1 MAESVIKTIR
11 LELPYMKIG
20 PSEDPSNFETYGSE
34 GLFFIEL
41 PNGDIQIADV
51 AGEVLGVGT
60 FYLPP
65 SLNSVISRLLAKAE
79 KEKEEEEVLNALDCM
94 WKRLDEK
101 IAYLD
106 DKVARLIEMKRESN
120 STLSSMLQEANDSI
134 GEVRGQNSTF
144 RAMIESLGESRKNTP
159 EGGYVTEK
167 TLLDIISSV
176 RK

>member
-20 PSEDPSNFETYGSE
+20 PSEDPSNFETYGSA

-41 PNGDIQIADV
+41 PNGDFQIADV
-51 AGEVLGVGT
+51 PGENIACGT
-60 FYLPP
+60 FFLPP
-65 SLNSVISRLLAKAE
+65 SLNSVISRLLAKKEQEE
-79 KEKEEEEVLNALDCM
+79 KESLVLKTLDNIA
-94 WKRLDEK
+94 K
-101 IAYLD
+101 ILVDKLSDLD
-106 DKVARLIEMKRESN
+106 DQVARLMAMKKESN
-120 STLSSMLQEANDSI
+120 STLSSMLQEVNDSI
-134 GEVRGQNSTF
+134 GEARGQNSKF
-144 RAMIESLGESRKNTP
+144 REMIESLGESRKNTP

>member
-1 MAESVIKTIR
+1 MAESEIKTIR
-11 LELPYMKIG
+11 LELPYVKMG
-20 PSEDPSNFETYGSE
+20 PSEDPFKFETYGSA

-41 PNGDIQIADV
+41 PNGDFQIADV
-51 AGEVLGVGT
+51 AGEALGIGT
-60 FYLPP
+60 FVLPP

-79 KEKEEEEVLNALDCM
+79 KEKEEEEVLNALDIIE
-94 WKRLDEK
+94 KRIDEK

-106 DKVARLIEMKRESN
+106 DKVARLIEMKKESN
-120 STLSSMLQEANDSI
+120 LTLSSMLQEANDSI
-134 GEVRGQNSTF
+134 GEVRGQNSKF
-144 RAMIESLGESRKNTP
+144 REMIESLGESRKNTP